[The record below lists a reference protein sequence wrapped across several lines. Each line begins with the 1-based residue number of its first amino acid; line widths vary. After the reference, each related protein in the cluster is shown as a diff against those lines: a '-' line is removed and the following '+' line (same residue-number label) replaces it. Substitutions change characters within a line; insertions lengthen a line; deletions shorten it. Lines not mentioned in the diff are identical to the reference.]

1 MNTSKMKHTK
11 LLFLLIAALA
21 TVSCHQSTNE
31 SSSESSTSDSAE
43 LKKQEAWESA
53 HRLDSMGNHREAL
66 LLRERTLSEYCPNS
80 AECLQYKGLRC
91 YIENKQDSAN
101 FYFDKATRMCDMALR
116 DSLDI
121 NMVTIKA
128 FVLTL
133 MDGDHSTQHFL
144 DSLSTRHHDSKT
156 LLQLKESTEGIRNVV
171 VVIKSLK

>member
-11 LLFLLIAALA
+11 LFFLLITTLT

-31 SSSESSTSDSAE
+31 SSSESSASDSVE
-43 LKKQEAWESA
+43 LKKQEVWESA

-80 AECLQYKGLRC
+80 A
-91 YIENKQDSAN
+91 DFA
-101 FYFDKATRMCDMALR
+101 KATQMCDMALR

-133 MDGDHSTQHFL
+133 MDGDRSTRHFL
-144 DSLSTRHHDSKT
+144 DSLSIPHYDSEA
-156 LLQLKESTEGIRNVV
+156 LQQLKESTEDIRNVV
-171 VVIKSLK
+171 KVIKSLK

>member
-1 MNTSKMKHTK
+1 MKHTK
-11 LLFLLIAALA
+11 LFFLLITTLA

-31 SSSESSTSDSAE
+31 SSSESSASDSVE

-53 HRLDSMGNHREAL
+53 HRLDSMRNYREAL

-144 DSLSTRHHDSKT
+144 DSLSARHHDSEA
-156 LLQLKESTEGIRNVV
+156 LQQLKESTEGIRNVV
-171 VVIKSLK
+171 EVIKSLK

>member
-1 MNTSKMKHTK
+1 MKKVLTLLFALALFSCRPVVNQPTSK
-11 LLFLLIAALA
+11 
-21 TVSCHQSTNE
+21 
-31 SSSESSTSDSAE
+31 SSASDSVE

-53 HRLDSMGNHREAL
+53 HRLDSMGNHREA
-66 LLRERTLSEYCPNS
+66 TLSENCPNS

-101 FYFDKATRMCDMALR
+101 FYFDKATQMCDMALR

-133 MDGDHSTQHFL
+133 MDGDRSTQHFL
-144 DSLSTRHHDSKT
+144 DSLSTHHHNSKA
-156 LLQLKESTEGIRNVV
+156 LQQLKESTKDIRNAVE
-171 VVIKSLK
+171 VIKSLK

>member
-1 MNTSKMKHTK
+1 MSI
-11 LLFLLIAALA
+11 LFALSLF
-21 TVSCHQSTNE
+21 SCRP
-31 SSSESSTSDSAE
+31 SSNLPASESSASDSVE
-43 LKKQEAWESA
+43 LKKQKAWESA

-128 FVLTL
+128 FVLAIT
-133 MDGDHSTQHFL
+133 DGEHPTQHFL
-144 DSLSTRHHDSKT
+144 DSLSIPHHDSKA
-156 LLQLKESTEGIRNVV
+156 LQQLKESTEDIRNEVG
-171 VVIKSLK
+171 VIKSIK

>member
-1 MNTSKMKHTK
+1 MKQAK

-53 HRLDSMGNHREAL
+53 HRLDSMRNYREAL

-144 DSLSTRHHDSKT
+144 DSLSARHHDSEA
-156 LLQLKESTEGIRNVV
+156 LQQLQESTDGIRNVV
-171 VVIKSLK
+171 EVIKSLK

>member
-1 MNTSKMKHTK
+1 MKQAK

-53 HRLDSMGNHREAL
+53 HRLDSMRNYREAL

-144 DSLSTRHHDSKT
+144 DSLSARHHDSEA
-156 LLQLKESTEGIRNVV
+156 LQQLKESTEGIRNVV
-171 VVIKSLK
+171 EVIKSLK

>member
-1 MNTSKMKHTK
+1 MNTEKMKQVK
-11 LLFLLIAALA
+11 LLSILIAALA
-21 TVSCHQSTNE
+21 IVSCRP
-31 SSSESSTSDSAE
+31 SSNQPTSESSASDSVE

-101 FYFDKATRMCDMALR
+101 FYFDKAMRMCDMALH

-121 NMVTIKA
+121 NMVTIRLLSLPLQM
-128 FVLTL
+128 VTDLPSISLTVFPPVI
-133 MDGDHSTQHFL
+133 MIAKHSCN
-144 DSLSTRHHDSKT
+144 SKRAP
-156 LLQLKESTEGIRNVV
+156 KI
-171 VVIKSLK
+171 

>member
-1 MNTSKMKHTK
+1 MKK
-11 LLFLLIAALA
+11 VLFILFAL
-21 TVSCHQSTNE
+21 VLFSCRQSSNQSAPET
-31 SSSESSTSDSAE
+31 STSDSVE

-101 FYFDKATRMCDMALR
+101 FYFDKATQMCDMVLR

-133 MDGDHSTQHFL
+133 MDGDRSTQHFL
-144 DSLSTRHHDSKT
+144 DSLSTRHHDNQALK
-156 LLQLKESTEGIRNVV
+156 QLKESTEGIRNVV
-171 VVIKSLK
+171 VIKSLK

>member
-11 LLFLLIAALA
+11 LFFLLITTLT

-53 HRLDSMGNHREAL
+53 HRLDSMGNYREAL

-144 DSLSTRHHDSKT
+144 DSLSARHHDSEA
-156 LLQLKESTEGIRNVV
+156 LQQLKESTEGIRNVV
-171 VVIKSLK
+171 EVIKSLK

>member
-11 LLFLLIAALA
+11 LFFLLITTLT

-31 SSSESSTSDSAE
+31 SSSESSASDSVE
-43 LKKQEAWESA
+43 LKKA

-101 FYFDKATRMCDMALR
+101 FYFAKATQMCDMALR

-133 MDGDHSTQHFL
+133 MDGDRSTQHFL
-144 DSLSTRHHDSKT
+144 DSLSIPHYDSEA
-156 LLQLKESTEGIRNVV
+156 LQQLKESTEDIRNVV
-171 VVIKSLK
+171 KVIKSLK

>member
-1 MNTSKMKHTK
+1 MKK
-11 LLFLLIAALA
+11 VIFILFAL
-21 TVSCHQSTNE
+21 VLFSCRQSSNQSAPET
-31 SSSESSTSDSAE
+31 STSDSVE

-101 FYFDKATRMCDMALR
+101 FYFDKATQMCDMALR

-133 MDGDHSTQHFL
+133 MDGDRSTQHFL
-144 DSLSTRHHDSKT
+144 DSLSTHHHNSKA
-156 LLQLKESTEGIRNVV
+156 LQQLKESTKDIRNAVE
-171 VVIKSLK
+171 VIKSLK

>member
-11 LLFLLIAALA
+11 LFFLLITTLT

-31 SSSESSTSDSAE
+31 SSSETSTSDSVE
-43 LKKQEAWESA
+43 LKKQEVWESA

-101 FYFDKATRMCDMALR
+101 FYFAKATQMCDMALR

-133 MDGDHSTQHFL
+133 MDGDRSTQHFL
-144 DSLSTRHHDSKT
+144 DSLSTHHHNSKA
-156 LLQLKESTEGIRNVV
+156 LQQLKESTKDIRNAVE
-171 VVIKSLK
+171 VIKSLK

>member
-1 MNTSKMKHTK
+1 MKK
-11 LLFLLIAALA
+11 IISILFALVL
-21 TVSCHQSTNE
+21 VSCRPSSNQSV
-31 SSSESSTSDSAE
+31 SESSTSDSAE

-53 HRLDSMGNHREAL
+53 HKLDSMGNHREAL

-128 FVLTL
+128 FVLAIT
-133 MDGDHSTQHFL
+133 DGEHPTQHFL
-144 DSLSTRHHDSKT
+144 DSLSIPHHDSKA
-156 LLQLKESTEGIRNVV
+156 LQQLKESTEDIRNAVG
-171 VVIKSLK
+171 VIKSLK

>member
-1 MNTSKMKHTK
+1 MKK
-11 LLFLLIAALA
+11 VIFILFAL
-21 TVSCHQSTNE
+21 VLFSCRQSSNQSAPET
-31 SSSESSTSDSAE
+31 STSDSVE

-128 FVLTL
+128 FGLAFT
-133 MDGDHSTQHFL
+133 DGDRSTRHFL
-144 DSLSTRHHDSKT
+144 DSLSTRHHNNQA
-156 LLQLKESTEGIRNVV
+156 LQQLKESTEGIRNVV
-171 VVIKSLK
+171 VIKSLK

>member
-1 MNTSKMKHTK
+1 MSI
-11 LLFLLIAALA
+11 LFALSLF
-21 TVSCHQSTNE
+21 SCRP
-31 SSSESSTSDSAE
+31 SSNLPASESSASDSVE

-91 YIENKQDSAN
+91 YIENKKDSAN
-101 FYFDKATRMCDMALR
+101 FYFGKTTRMCDMALR

-128 FVLTL
+128 FVLAIT
-133 MDGDHSTQHFL
+133 DGEHPTQHFL
-144 DSLSTRHHDSKT
+144 DSLSIPHHDSKA
-156 LLQLKESTEGIRNVV
+156 LQQLKESTEGIRNVV
-171 VVIKSLK
+171 VIKSLK

>member
-1 MNTSKMKHTK
+1 MSI
-11 LLFLLIAALA
+11 LFALSLF
-21 TVSCHQSTNE
+21 SCRP
-31 SSSESSTSDSAE
+31 SSNLPASESSASDSVE

-128 FVLTL
+128 FVLAFT
-133 MDGDHSTQHFL
+133 DGEHPTQHFL
-144 DSLSTRHHDSKT
+144 DSLSIPHHDSKA
-156 LLQLKESTEGIRNVV
+156 LQQLKESTEDIRNAVG
-171 VVIKSLK
+171 VIKSIK

>member
-11 LLFLLIAALA
+11 L
-21 TVSCHQSTNE
+21 CHQSTNE
-31 SSSESSTSDSAE
+31 SSSESSASDSVE
-43 LKKQEAWESA
+43 LKKQEVWESA

-101 FYFDKATRMCDMALR
+101 FYFAKATQMCDMALR

-133 MDGDHSTQHFL
+133 MDGDRSTQHFL
-144 DSLSTRHHDSKT
+144 DSLSIPHYDSEA
-156 LLQLKESTEGIRNVV
+156 LQQLKESTEDIRNVV
-171 VVIKSLK
+171 KVIKSLK

>member
-1 MNTSKMKHTK
+1 MNTSKMKQAK

-53 HRLDSMGNHREAL
+53 HRLDSMGNYREAL

-144 DSLSTRHHDSKT
+144 DSLSARHHDSEA
-156 LLQLKESTEGIRNVV
+156 LQQLKESTEGIRNVV
-171 VVIKSLK
+171 EVIKSLK

>member
-1 MNTSKMKHTK
+1 MKK
-11 LLFLLIAALA
+11 IISILFAL
-21 TVSCHQSTNE
+21 VLFSCRQSSNQSAPET
-31 SSSESSTSDSAE
+31 STSDSVE

-53 HRLDSMGNHREAL
+53 HRLDSMGNHHEAL

-101 FYFDKATRMCDMALR
+101 FYFDKTTRMCDMALR

-128 FVLTL
+128 FGFAFT
-133 MDGDHSTQHFL
+133 DGDRSTRHFL
-144 DSLSTRHHDSKT
+144 DSLSTRHHDNQA
-156 LLQLKESTEGIRNVV
+156 LQQLKESTEDIRNV

>member
-1 MNTSKMKHTK
+1 MKK
-11 LLFLLIAALA
+11 IISILFAL
-21 TVSCHQSTNE
+21 VLFSCRQSSNQSAPET
-31 SSSESSTSDSAE
+31 STSDSVE

-53 HRLDSMGNHREAL
+53 HRLDSMGNYREAL

-101 FYFDKATRMCDMALR
+101 FYFDKTTRMCDMALR

-128 FVLTL
+128 FGFAFT
-133 MDGDHSTQHFL
+133 DGDRSTQHFL
-144 DSLSTRHHDSKT
+144 DSLSTRHHDNQAPQ
-156 LLQLKESTEGIRNVV
+156 QLKESTEGIRNVV
-171 VVIKSLK
+171 VIKSLK

>member
-1 MNTSKMKHTK
+1 MKK
-11 LLFLLIAALA
+11 VIFILFAL
-21 TVSCHQSTNE
+21 VLFSCRQSSNQSAPET
-31 SSSESSTSDSAE
+31 STSDSVE

-101 FYFDKATRMCDMALR
+101 FYFDKAMRMCDMALH

-128 FVLTL
+128 FVLAFSN
-133 MDGDHSTQHFL
+133 GDLSTQHFL
-144 DSLSTRHHDSKT
+144 DSLSTRHHDNQA
-156 LLQLKESTEGIRNVV
+156 LQQLKESTEGIRNVV
-171 VVIKSLK
+171 VIKSLK

>member
-1 MNTSKMKHTK
+1 MNTSKMKQAK

-31 SSSESSTSDSAE
+31 SSSESSTSDSVE

-53 HRLDSMGNHREAL
+53 HRLDSMGNYREAL

-144 DSLSTRHHDSKT
+144 DSLSARHHDSEA
-156 LLQLKESTEGIRNVV
+156 LQQLKESTEGIRNVV
-171 VVIKSLK
+171 EVIKSLK

>member
-1 MNTSKMKHTK
+1 MRKVIIF
-11 LLFLLIAALA
+11 LFALSLF
-21 TVSCHQSTNE
+21 SCRP
-31 SSSESSTSDSAE
+31 SSNLPASESSASDSVE

-66 LLRERTLSEYCPNS
+66 ILRERTLSEYCPNS

-128 FVLTL
+128 FGLAFT
-133 MDGDHSTQHFL
+133 DGDRSTRHFL
-144 DSLSTRHHDSKT
+144 DSLSTRHHDNQA
-156 LLQLKESTEGIRNVV
+156 LQ
-171 VVIKSLK
+171 